1 MRLDRHQFA
10 RLLATVGKV
19 VEARNTIPILA
30 TIRLIAGDGKLAAT
44 ASDLDIEISGSIDA
58 DGEFAACIDAR
69 LLTGIVSKAAGD
81 SITIEATPEGA
92 TLKAGRSRYQL
103 QTLPIDDFPTM
114 AADGFTAEFTADL
127 SAVLGQHA
135 FAMSDEETRYY
146 LRGVFLE
153 PEAAT
158 ATNGHKLST
167 ASFDKLGDFA
177 PVIVPAKTVGI
188 VPKQAATVR
197 LSATKIQFQTADA
210 IITSKLVDGSYPD
223 WRRIMPSANDKL
235 VTVDGGALK
244 AAAERTAV
252 ISDERERGV
261 KLDITGDANGNSE
274 IVLYVHGNGEA
285 QDSVPCSYDGEPIT
299 IGFAVHYLA
308 EILASLPAG
317 DVTIALAD
325 NGSPALF
332 TSANDEGR
340 RVVLMPRRI

>member
-1 MRLDRHQFA
+1 MLVSKQDFA
-10 RLLATVGKV
+10 RLLATVTKV
-19 VEARNTIPILA
+19 VESRNTIPVLA
-30 TIRLIAGDGKLAAT
+30 TVRLIAGDGKLTAT
-44 ASDLDIEISGSIDA
+44 ATDLDIEISGAIDA
-58 DGEFAACIDAR
+58 DGAFAACIDAK
-69 LLTGIVSKAAGD
+69 LLTGIVGKAAGD
-81 SITIEATPEGA
+81 VVELTKTDNGA

-114 AADGFTAEFTADL
+114 ATAAWDAEFNADM
-127 SAVLGQHA
+127 SAVLGPHA

-153 PEAAT
+153 PDNAT

-188 VPKQAATVR
+188 VPKMPATVR
-197 LSATKIQFQTADA
+197 LSAAKIQFQTADA
-210 IITSKLVDGSYPD
+210 IITSKLIDGTYPD

-235 VTVDGGALK
+235 VTVDGSALK

-261 KLDITGDANGNSE
+261 KLDISE
-274 IVLYVHGNGEA
+274 NEIALYVHGNGEA
-285 QDSVPCSYDGEPIT
+285 QDSVPCQYGGEPIT

-325 NGSPALF
+325 AGSPALF

>member
-19 VEARNTIPILA
+19 VEARNTIPILS

-44 ASDLDIEISGSIDA
+44 ATDLDIEISGAMDA
-58 DGEFAACIDAR
+58 DTPEAFAACIDAR

-81 SITIEATPEGA
+81 SITIEATPDGA

-114 AADGFTAEFTADL
+114 AADGFTAEFTADM
-127 SAVLGQHA
+127 SAVLGPHA

-153 PEAAT
+153 PDNAT

-167 ASFDKLGDFA
+167 SSFDKLGDFA
-177 PVIVPAKTVGI
+177 SVIVPAKTVGI

-261 KLDITGDANGNSE
+261 KLDITGEE
-274 IVLYVHGNGEA
+274 IALYVHGNGEA

-308 EILASLPAG
+308 EILASFPAG

-332 TSANDEGR
+332 NSAGAEGR